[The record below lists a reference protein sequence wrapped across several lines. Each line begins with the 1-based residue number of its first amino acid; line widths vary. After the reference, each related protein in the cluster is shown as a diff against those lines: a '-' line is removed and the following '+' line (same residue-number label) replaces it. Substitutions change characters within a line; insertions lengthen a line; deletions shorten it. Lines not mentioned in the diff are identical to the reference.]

1 MQLTINLNIEDA
13 ISKAIN
19 PEVMGPVVEKAV
31 FGAVKSAIEDAT
43 NYNSEFRKTLQKQ
56 LAATLPHGLD
66 LNDLAKF
73 QHILNQTLTAVVNG
87 ANNDTVTAAITYAVK
102 AVLPEVQPVIKV
114 TELLEMARE
123 EFLIDPH
130 EEFYAFYEESEYGGG
145 YLFLDSDPKPGH
157 SRYSPG
163 NGSRESC
170 KYSAK
175 YRIAFNKEGEA
186 YSMKLAD
193 QDLLPSKLP
202 HVISRFDTLMLAMY
216 VGRTRIEVDAD
227 DGDCESMSGHQYD

>member
-19 PEVMGPVVEKAV
+19 SEVMAPVIEKAV

-43 NYNSEFRKTLQKQ
+43 GYSSEFRKNLHKQ
-56 LAATLPHGLD
+56 LVTTLPHGLD

-73 QHILNQTLTAVVNG
+73 QHILNQAMTAVVNG
-87 ANNDTVTAAITYAVK
+87 ANNDTVSAAMTYAVK
-102 AVLPEVQPVIKV
+102 AVLPEVEPVVKV
-114 TELLEMARE
+114 TELLELARE
-123 EFLIDPH
+123 EFHVDPN

-145 YLFLDSDPKPGH
+145 YLYLDSDPKPGH
-157 SRYSPG
+157 SRYSLG
-163 NGSRESC
+163 NGDRESC

-193 QDLLPSKLP
+193 QDLLPNKLP
-202 HVISRFDTLMLAMY
+202 HAISRFDTLLLAMY
-216 VGRTRIEVDAD
+216 VGRTRLEVDCD
-227 DGDCESMSGHQYD
+227 DGDCESKSGFQYD